1 MAANVEPIF
10 PRIPFLVHANL
21 DNSDLA
27 SPRTI
32 GTGSNSPKVLV
43 NAGVDGALVGDLW
56 AQPISSFSTVVLLF
70 FHRNSG
76 GQWNLCNEFQVQAVT
91 NSGAAIARQTIPM
104 PFILSPSPSTVD
116 KKTGYTLGPD
126 EALGVAVLTEIPGAQ
141 TLGVWA
147 MGGYY

>member
-1 MAANVEPIF
+1 MSANVEPIF
-10 PRIPFLVHANL
+10 PRVPFLRHANL

-32 GTGSNSPKVLV
+32 GTGANPPKVLV
-43 NAGVDGALVGDLW
+43 DAGSEGALIGDLW
-56 AQPISSFSTVVLLF
+56 AQPISSFSTVVLLL

-76 GQWNLCNEFQVQAVT
+76 GEWNLCGEFQVQAVT
-91 NSGAAIARQTIPM
+91 DSGSAIARQTIPM

-116 KKTGYTLGPD
+116 KKTGFTLGPD
-126 EALGVAVLTEIPGAQ
+126 EALGVGVLTQVPGAQ